1 MTTFDRI
8 KKALNAAGIHAWKD
22 VFTAGLYYDG
32 QQHGELIPCVWIS
45 VDAYDTN
52 HERKPVERAIKNAIR
67 NKPGITY
74 RENNTN
80 PYYYT
85 YLIATRDDFARAD
98 ALREEA
104 KTFLDAFWQEIH
116 DNPNARDNNAEA
128 AVKAGQAALRR
139 EQKSA

>member
-8 KKALNAAGIHAWKD
+8 EKALNAAGIHAWKD

-32 QQHGELIPCVWIS
+32 QQHGELIPCVWVS

-52 HERKPVERAIKNAIR
+52 HERKPIERAIKNAIR

-74 RENNTN
+74 REHNTN

-98 ALREEA
+98 ELNRVSR
-104 KTFLDAFWQEIH
+104 TFLEAFWQEIH

-128 AVKAGQAALRR
+128 ARKAGQAAIR
-139 EQKSA
+139 EMKSA